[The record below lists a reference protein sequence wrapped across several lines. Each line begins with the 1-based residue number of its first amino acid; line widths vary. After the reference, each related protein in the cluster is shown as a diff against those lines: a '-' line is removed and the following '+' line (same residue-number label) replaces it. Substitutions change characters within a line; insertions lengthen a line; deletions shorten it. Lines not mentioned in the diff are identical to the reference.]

1 MRIVNFCIKYKYVL
15 TVIVFLL
22 YLFLGDNNLFENQ
35 KRNKEIKKLEKE
47 LLHYQ
52 TTLAGMKTQNNLSS
66 VNTREEREEYFR
78 KHHYLKK
85 ENEDI
90 FRIVYEK

>member
-1 MRIVNFCIKYKYVL
+1 M
-15 TVIVFLL
+15 L
-22 YLFLGDNNLFENQ
+22 YLFLGDNNIIENRKWQ
-35 KRNKEIKKLEKE
+35 KKAENLDNKLQ
-47 LLHYQ
+47 YY
-52 TTLAGMKTQNNLSS
+52 KTAVANAKSQNHLSS
-66 VNTREEREEYFR
+66 VNTQEEKEEYFR